1 MVIVPILLL
10 GLMASLS
17 PATIVVFILLLRT
30 NRAASNAPAFLLGW
44 ALSLTVVFVA
54 SYAVGS
60 SRTSQ
65 HGSGRTAVEVLEV
78 LMGLALVVLAAR
90 QWRRRDEPARESA
103 GGVSS
108 RFAARMKELGPGG
121 AVAVGILKQPWAI
134 TAAAA
139 VVVVDHHSNA
149 SLSIVAFACFTV
161 VSTATV
167 GWIYLTFTRSPER
180 AQAELAA
187 LQERVTAA
195 GPALVAVA
203 ALVVGLLLTYDGI
216 TGLAGIGALWDKGG

>member
-17 PATIVVFILLLRT
+17 PATIVVFILILRT
-30 NRAASNAPAFLLGW
+30 NRATSNAPAFLLGW
-44 ALSLTVVFVA
+44 AFSLTVVFVA
-54 SYAVGS
+54 SYALGS

-65 HGSGRTAVEVLEV
+65 HGSGRTAVEVLELV
-78 LMGLALVVLAAR
+78 MGLALVVLAVR
-90 QWRRRDEPARESA
+90 QWRRRDEPASDA
-103 GGVSS
+103 TGGVST
-108 RFAARMKELGPGG
+108 RFASRMKGLGPGG

-139 VVVVDHHSNA
+139 VVVVDHHSNV
-149 SLSIVAFACFTV
+149 SLTIVAFACFTV

-167 GWIYLTFTRSPER
+167 GWIYLTFARSPEQ

-187 LQERVTAA
+187 LQERVAAA

-203 ALVVGLLLTYDGI
+203 ALVVGLLLVYDGI
-216 TGLAGIGALWDKGG
+216 TGLTGVGALWDPGR